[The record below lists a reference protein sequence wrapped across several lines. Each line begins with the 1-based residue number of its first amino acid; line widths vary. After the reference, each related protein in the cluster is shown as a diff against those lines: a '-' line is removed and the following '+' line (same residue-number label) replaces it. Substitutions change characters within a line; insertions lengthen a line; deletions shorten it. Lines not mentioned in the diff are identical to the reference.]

1 MNQCTEQLIQNKY
14 NMPTRRFL
22 TRGAYVTLFPM
33 SASVLHSII
42 ILYAFSGVSI
52 AFYIHRKKRLHE
64 PLTCPIGHSCD
75 PVIHSRYSRFMD
87 MPVEI
92 LGVLYYTIIVVA
104 YLLFLAAPALAQTL
118 PSLILFALSTLAFLF
133 SLYLIVVQLFILR
146 EWCTWCIIS
155 ALLCT
160 VIFFA
165 AMKLYAG
172 ASITALTQA

>member
-1 MNQCTEQLIQNKY
+1 
-14 NMPTRRFL
+14 
-22 TRGAYVTLFPM
+22 M

-42 ILYAFSGVSI
+42 ILCAFGGVSI
-52 AFYIHRKKRLHE
+52 ALYIHRKKRLHE

-75 PVIHSRYSRFMD
+75 PVIHSRFSRFMD

-104 YLLFLAAPALAQTL
+104 YLLFLFAPSLAQTV
-118 PSLILFALSTLAFLF
+118 PSLILFALSALAFLF

-146 EWCTWCIIS
+146 QWCTWCIIS

-160 VIFFA
+160 AIFFA
-165 AMKLYAG
+165 VMKLYGAG
-172 ASITALTQA
+172 ITALTQI